1 MRNTQPRN
9 LRKPPNSIFCSKDGG
24 HVPLTPQQR
33 NALLKAI
40 TPAHHLPDDIGWRAN
55 SEMWL
60 SRNFLRQITEAQA
73 VRLSII
79 DRR

>member
-1 MRNTQPRN
+1 
-9 LRKPPNSIFCSKDGG
+9 LSNS
-24 HVPLTPQQR
+24 
-33 NALLKAI
+33 
-40 TPAHHLPDDIGWRAN
+40 HLPDYIGWRGN
-55 SEMWL
+55 SGMWL